1 VARLKKEI
9 ASAVARKLGVP
20 EGKLIVSPLPGDAS
34 LRSYFRLFMPSGR
47 SFILTLYPEPFSL
60 KGSDFYRVYQLFR
73 KARIPVPEVI
83 AADGEKGFF
92 LLEDG
97 GDLLLQNFVEENG
110 MNKALPL
117 YKRVL
122 DILISIETDCFKLL
136 SRDHPAI
143 EKSFTGEK
151 FLSELEFFW
160 RYYVEG
166 MLKVVLSSDDEKK
179 IKGFFHHISGKLA
192 GKPKTLC
199 HRDYH
204 SRNILVNGDKLFI
217 VDFQDARL
225 GPFTYDLA
233 SLLRDSYIEIPRDV
247 REELLSYYFSHHP
260 SLPFS
265 DIDELKAE
273 FDLTSLQRN
282 LKAVGTFAYQH
293 LARDNDFYLKFI
305 PGTLS
310 YVRENLANFPCFKPV
325 FSIFY
330 RLFSWED

>member
-1 VARLKKEI
+1 MARLKKEI
-9 ASAVARKLGVP
+9 ASAAARKLDVP
-20 EGKLIVSPLPGDAS
+20 EGKLIVSPLSGDAS
-34 LRSYFRLFMPSGR
+34 LRSYFRLFTPSGR

-83 AADGEKGFF
+83 TADGEKGFF

-97 GDLLLQNFVEENG
+97 GDLLLKNFVEENG
-110 MNKALPL
+110 ISRAFPL
-117 YKRVL
+117 YKRVI

-136 SRDHPAI
+136 SQDHPAI
-143 EKSFTGEK
+143 KKGFTGEK

-160 RYYVEG
+160 RHYVKG
-166 MLKVVLSSDDEKK
+166 MLKANLPSADERK
-179 IKGFFHHISGKLA
+179 IKDFFHNISGQLA
-192 GKPKTLC
+192 AKPKTLC

-233 SLLRDSYIEIPRDV
+233 SLLRDSYIDLPRDV

-273 FDLTSLQRN
+273 FDLVSLQRN

-305 PGTLS
+305 GRTS
-310 YVRENLANFPCFKPV
+310 NYVRENLANFTCFEPV
-325 FSIFY
+325 FPIFS